1 MVQHSEIAEADRHP
15 PKTHNHDSSYYTKT
29 LEDTWRNG
37 VSQTEMG
44 YLNGI
49 NSSIQT
55 QLNGKAATVHTHTES
70 QITDLDHNAQEI
82 KGKTITPT
90 WTTDYILVYNGTQWV
105 MELKGTGGGASSLN
119 DLSDVT
125 ITTSAS
131 GDTLI
136 NDGVDFKNTNID
148 ARIKATK
155 LDDFATPNDNIDLN
169 ASTGQHGLLP
179 KLAGGTVDFLRAD
192 GTWATPPGAA
202 GGETNTASNQGVGG
216 VGVYYQKSGVD
227 IQFKNINAG
236 SNQISIVD
244 DTTNHEIDI
253 DVVEANIK
261 LDNLG
266 APEDNIDLNANASV
280 HGLLPK
286 LGGGTVNFLRADG
299 SWAEPPGASGGEAN
313 TASNVGTAGVGVFK
327 QKTGADLEFKKINA
341 GSSNITISTA
351 NDEVDVDVG
360 SNVFLADGTVVM
372 TAAIA
377 MGTNKI
383 TGLGDPT
390 LAQDAATKAWVDAHN
405 WATTDITSGTLAVSR
420 GGTGQSTAQAAIDA
434 LSLVAGATNEYV
446 LTKDTDTGSATWK
459 AATGGSGETNTA
471 SNTGTVGTG
480 VFKQKTGADLE
491 LYKLYSANNRLTI
504 GLNGTDRMDF
514 TINESNINAGQVDG
528 KDASDL
534 VLRDGTNSLTGNWN
548 PDGNGTRKFGDAT
561 HKLAEIWAVDGIF
574 GDLVFEE
581 RTCYICGKTFIDDDI
596 LSLIVIKTAKNGTHV
611 VPVHIS
617 CIGGAN

>member
-15 PKTHNHDSSYYTKT
+15 PKAHTHDDRYFTET
-29 LEDTWRNG
+29 EETTWRNG

-49 NSSIQT
+49 SSSIQT

-155 LDDFATPNDNIDLN
+155 LDDFTTPTNNLRLN
-169 ASTGQHGLLP
+169 ASIDQHGLLP

-192 GTWATPPGAA
+192 GSWATPPGAA

-216 VGVYYQKSGVD
+216 VGVYYQKVGVD

-236 SNQISIVD
+236 SNQISIANN
-244 DTTNHEIDI
+244 DTTHEIEI

-266 APEDNIDLNANASV
+266 APGTSTILNANTSV

-313 TASNVGTAGVGVFK
+313 TASNVGTAGIGVFK
-327 QKTGADLEFKKINA
+327 QKTGANLEFKKINA
-341 GSSNITISTA
+341 GSSNITINTA

-360 SNVFLADGTVVM
+360 SNVFLADGTVAM
-372 TAAIA
+372 SSSLN
-377 MGTNKI
+377 MGTTHKI
-383 TGLGDPT
+383 INLAAGGAAADAVRYDQVVLIPSGSVQGDI
-390 LAQDAATKAWVDAHN
+390 LMRDASGWTRLPFGTNGHFLKTQGASANPVWASVGGGADYTIDGGDAN
-405 WATTDITSGTLAVSR
+405 SD
-420 GGTGQSTAQAAIDA
+420 
-434 LSLVAGATNEYV
+434 Y
-446 LTKDTDTGSATWK
+446 
-459 AATGGSGETNTA
+459 
-471 SNTGTVGTG
+471 TGTAIIDC
-480 VFKQKTGADLE
+480 GA
-491 LYKLYSANNRLTI
+491 
-504 GLNGTDRMDF
+504 
-514 TINESNINAGQVDG
+514 
-528 KDASDL
+528 AS
-534 VLRDGTNSLTGNWN
+534 
-548 PDGNGTRKFGDAT
+548 
-561 HKLAEIWAVDGIF
+561 
-574 GDLVFEE
+574 
-581 RTCYICGKTFIDDDI
+581 
-596 LSLIVIKTAKNGTHV
+596 
-611 VPVHIS
+611 
-617 CIGGAN
+617 